1 VPSDRKPA
9 AKPVPEFVASRSTER
24 LIFFSDAVVAIAITL
39 LAIELPVPEGSTL
52 TAFWHS
58 VRHNIQEYTAF
69 LISFYVIA
77 LAWTNHHDAFAYVT
91 RVDPRIRTQNFTWL
105 LTIVLNP
112 FATKLL
118 ITTGSA
124 TPVRFGFYALVQLIS
139 AGVLFQMLRHM
150 IAYGLIPDAPP
161 AVVSDLMWGSY
172 GPMIAFGLSIPVFFA
187 TSYGWILWI
196 AVPIVIG
203 RLRRLRQPGPDLS
216 G

>member
-1 VPSDRKPA
+1 VPA
-9 AKPVPEFVASRSTER
+9 VPPPPDFVVSRSTER

-39 LAIELPVPEGSTL
+39 LAIDLPVPSGSTM

-58 VRHNIQEYTAF
+58 VHGNIQEYVAF

-77 LAWTNHHDAFAYVT
+77 NSWTNHHDAFAYVT
-91 RVDPRIRTQNFTWL
+91 RVDSRIRIQNFSWL
-105 LTIVLNP
+105 LTIVVNP

-124 TPVRFGFYALVQLIS
+124 TPIRFGFYAVIQMIS
-139 AGVLFQMLRHM
+139 AAVLFQMLRHM
-150 IAYGLIPDAPP
+150 SASGLIPDAPP
-161 AVVSDLMWGSY
+161 AVVKKLMWGSY